1 MRAFLLR
8 LLTLISVLAGTTACT
23 RAQHAQERSVGDG
36 ADWVRFGRT
45 SQETH
50 FSPLHEIDAG
60 NVRRLGLAW
69 FHDLPVGPSVG
80 VSQPLAVKGVL
91 YFAVGYSVI
100 YAMEAVTGRLLW
112 QYDPDVF
119 AHAGDKLRAGWGVR
133 GIAYS
138 NGKIFTATLDGRL
151 IAIDTANGKPVWSAM
166 TLEPNDSRY
175 ITGQPYVMNG
185 KVVIGHGGADY
196 APVRGYVTAYDEN
209 TGKQVWRFYTVPG
222 NPADGFENE
231 AMAMAAKTWT
241 GEWWKFGGGGTVWN
255 AMAFDAQFNRLYIGT
270 GNGSPWNQK
279 IRSPGG
285 GDNLFLCSIVALDA
299 DTGKYLWHYQIN
311 PGESW
316 DFNAS
321 MDIEL
326 TDLTVNGERRPV
338 ILTAPKNGFFY
349 VIDRRD
355 GRLISAQPFART
367 TWAERIDLVSG
378 RPFEIAAARYDG
390 APAIVFPSAYGA
402 HGVEAMSFNP
412 ITGLVYLPARNLGA
426 VYADPPDLRHWTH
439 RPGMVINSGVGA
451 APAEMK
457 VPSSEGWLAAW
468 DPVAQRE
475 VWRVALKHT
484 HNGGTLTTAGNLVM
498 QGQATGELSV
508 YAADTG
514 KKLWSFDAQ
523 NGIMAAPITYLAH
536 GRQYISLLVGWR
548 AANDTGVGPSWDY
561 AAQKRRVLTFALDA
575 HTALQPAQPFQ
586 RLIIDD
592 PEFKVDTDKAAIG
605 AQVFYGDC
613 YVCHG
618 EGLRA
623 GGAAPD
629 LRKSPVPL
637 DLNALAAIVRDGALR
652 ARGMPAHEQLT
663 MAQIEGLQHFI
674 RMTARQ
680 DLQSVE
686 HHRETQGT

>member
-1 MRAFLLR
+1 MLR
-8 LLTLISVLAGTTACT
+8 LLTLVTLFAIAAACT
-23 RAQHAQERSVGDG
+23 QAPAATIDKPVGDG
-36 ADWVRFGRT
+36 ADWERFGRT
-45 SQETH
+45 YSETH
-50 FSPLHEIDAG
+50 FSSLSEVNAG

-69 FHDLPVGPSVG
+69 FQDLPVGPSVG
-80 VSQPLAVKGVL
+80 VSQPLAIDGVL

-100 YAMEAVTGRLLW
+100 YAMDAASGRLLW

-119 AHAGDKLRAGWGVR
+119 ARAGYKLRAGWGVR

-138 NGKIFTATLDGRL
+138 SGKVFTATLDGRL
-151 IAIDTANGKPVWSAM
+151 IAIDASNGKPVWSAM
-166 TLEPNDSRY
+166 TVEPNDSRY

-196 APVRGYVTAYDEN
+196 AAVRGYVTAYDEN
-209 TGKQVWRFYTVPG
+209 TGKQLWRFYTVPG
-222 NPADGFENE
+222 NPAEGFENE

-255 AMAFDAQFNRLYIGT
+255 AMAFDAESNRLYIGT
-270 GNGSPWNQK
+270 GNGSPWNRK

-299 DTGKYLWHYQIN
+299 GTGEYLWHYQIN

-321 MDIEL
+321 MDLEL
-326 TDLTVNGERRPV
+326 TDLTIEGKPRPV

-355 GRLISAQPFART
+355 GRLVSAKPFART
-367 TWAERIDLVSG
+367 NWAERIDLTTG
-378 RPFEIAAARYDG
+378 RPVEIASARYDG

-412 ITGLVYLPARNLGA
+412 MTGLVYLPARNLGA
-426 VYADPPDLRHWTH
+426 VYADPPDLRSWTH
-439 RPGMVINSGVGA
+439 APGMVINSGVGA
-451 APAEMK
+451 APASM
-457 VPSSEGWLAAW
+457 VPPPSEGWLAAW
-468 DPVAQRE
+468 DPVAQHE

-484 HNGGTLTTAGNLVM
+484 HNGGTLTTAGNLVV

-508 YAADTG
+508 YSADTG
-514 KKLWSFDAQ
+514 KRLWSFDAQ

-536 GRQYISLLVGWR
+536 GRQYITLLVGWR
-548 AANDTGVGPSWDY
+548 AANDSGDGLLWDY
-561 AAQKRRVLTFALDA
+561 ATQKRRVLTFALDKN
-575 HTALQPAQPFQ
+575 TALPAAQ
-586 RLIIDD
+586 RIDRPILD
-592 PEFKVDTDKAAIG
+592 DAEFTVDSAKAAIG
-605 AQVFYGDC
+605 AQAYYGDC
-613 YVCHG
+613 FVCHG
-618 EGLRA
+618 EQLRA

-637 DLNALAAIVRDGALR
+637 ELNALTAVVRDGALR
-652 ARGMPAHEQLT
+652 GRGMPAHEQLT
-663 MAQIEGLQHFI
+663 MLQIEGLQHFI

-680 DLQSVE
+680 DLQSGA
-686 HHRETQGT
+686 H